1 MDYEQQLRLLALNDA
16 SLVDDDP
23 GVLRVGP
30 PVLDAKTVAL
40 VHLAALVGVGGA
52 VPSYSA
58 LADAAIDR
66 GATVAEIVDVLVEV
80 ISVVGLPRVV
90 AEAPKLALAVGY
102 DTDEAFEARSGP

>member
-1 MDYEQQLRLLALNDA
+1 MCFESGRRC
-16 SLVDDDP
+16 STP
-23 GVLRVGP
+23 RRWRWSTWP
-30 PVLDAKTVAL
+30 RS
-40 VHLAALVGVGGA
+40 VGVGGA

-66 GATVAEIVDVLVEV
+66 GATVAEIVEVLVEV